1 MAEAR
6 PEVLWFGTPPP
17 PETKR
22 EFVQRNLHLLCCASA
37 DGVDTSNACAAVF
50 QFGSDMPEHVV
61 RAADVHVRTL
71 IDSGL
76 RVDLIADDD
85 ETMGRVQASTKSVL
99 NVAGVAVRTDTPA
112 HSLAEK
118 IARHNAG
125 QRPRADLKIEV
136 AGDREPL
143 READKI
149 LFKRAFAHCSRIVL
163 EELTGDLSQ
172 ARVFAVHMTVH
183 TSNAGAWPQPDFAKL
198 DRRNKIDQEY
208 RNYREYADR
217 YIPFG
222 LRPNIHDPVF
232 GAERGL
238 LVGSFVDRSESLW
251 NLARRNLAARAVT
264 SLIEETLGGWRDQ
277 AYGRDPDEG
286 SVVQAMIDAGI
297 LRPCKLQSRYV
308 EDAFHFGIT
317 AKPEIILDQLGKL
330 RQRYRS
336 APAHGDLH
344 GENVRVRNDHAIVID
359 LASVVRSAPLTA
371 DLAALET
378 WLAFQMPLECNPQV
392 YEDAISAIW
401 AAEIDRLYAPSS
413 FLHPPG
419 PCDPTSKFCWMSSVV
434 RQLRRMGIAV
444 QSCSTEYQAAVAV
457 QLLRRC
463 QWDDGPAADR
473 FRRTKGYA
481 VAAQLAR
488 DLASKT

>member
-6 PEVLWFGTPPP
+6 PEVLWFGAPPP
-17 PETKR
+17 PETQR

-50 QFGSDMPEHVV
+50 QFGSDMPEDVV
-61 RAADVHVRTL
+61 RAADAHVRTL

-85 ETMGRVQASTKSVL
+85 KTMGRVQASAKSVL
-99 NVAGVAVRTDTPA
+99 NMAGVAVRTDLPG

-118 IARHNAG
+118 IARHDAG
-125 QRPRADLKIEV
+125 QRPHAELKIAV
-136 AGDREPL
+136 AGGREPL
-143 READKI
+143 READEI

-163 EELTGDLSQ
+163 EELTGGLSE

-198 DRRNKIDQEY
+198 DRRDKIDKEY

-222 LRPNIHDPVF
+222 LRPNIHNPVF

-277 AYGRDPDEG
+277 AYGKDPDEG
-286 SVVQAMIDAGI
+286 SVVQAMIDAEI
-297 LRPCKLQSRYV
+297 FRPCKLKSRFV
-308 EDAFHFGIT
+308 EDAFRFGIR
-317 AKPEIILDQLGKL
+317 ANPEVILDQLGKL
-330 RQRYRS
+330 RQRYRT

-371 DLAALET
+371 DLAGLET
-378 WLAFQMPLECNPQV
+378 WLAFQMPPECNPWV
-392 YEDAISAIW
+392 YEDAIW
-401 AAEIDRLYAPSS
+401 ADEIDRLYASTS

-419 PCDPTSKFCWMSSVV
+419 PCGPTSKFCWMSSVV
-434 RQLRRMGIAV
+434 RQLRRIGIAV

-488 DLASKT
+488 ELAARET

>member
-6 PEVLWFGTPPP
+6 PEVLWFGVPPSA
-17 PETKR
+17 ETER
-22 EFVQRNLHLLCCASA
+22 EFLQRNLILRCCASA
-37 DGVDTSNACAAVF
+37 TSVDPSNACAAVF
-50 QFGSDMPEHVV
+50 HFGTDLPQDVL
-61 RAADVHVRTL
+61 RAASVHVRTFV
-71 IDSGL
+71 DSGL
-76 RVDLIADDD
+76 RVDLVADDD
-85 ETMGRVQASTKSVL
+85 ETMGRVQASSKPVL
-99 NVAGVAVRTDTPA
+99 NIPGVAARTAVPA

-118 IARHNAG
+118 IARYDAG
-125 QRPRADLKIEV
+125 KRPSTDLQIEV
-136 AGDREPL
+136 AGDREPV
-143 READKI
+143 RETDKI

-163 EELTGDLSQ
+163 EELTGGLSE

-183 TSNAGAWPQPDFAKL
+183 TSDAGAWPQPDFAKL
-198 DRRNKIDQEY
+198 DRRQKIQKEH
-208 RNYREYADR
+208 RNYRDYADR

-222 LRPNIHDPVF
+222 LRPNVRDPVV
-232 GAERGL
+232 GSERGL
-238 LVGSFVDRSESLW
+238 LVGNFVDRSESLW
-251 NLARRNLAARAVT
+251 NLARRNLAGRAVT

-277 AYGRDPDEG
+277 AYGKDPVKG
-286 SVVQAMIDAGI
+286 SVAQAMIDAGI
-297 LRPCKLQSRYV
+297 LRPDKLQPRYA
-308 EDAFHFGIT
+308 EDAYRFDI
-317 AKPEIILDQLGKL
+317 AAEPDIILGQLRNLK
-330 RQRYRS
+330 QRYRT

-378 WLAFQMPLECNPQV
+378 WLAFQLPPECDAQK
-392 YEDAISAIW
+392 YEDAVW
-401 AAEIDRLYAPSS
+401 AAEIDRLYAPTS

-419 PCDPTSKFCWMSSVV
+419 PCDPTSRFCWMSTVV
-434 RQLRRMGIAV
+434 RQLRRMGIAI

-481 VAAQLAR
+481 VAGQLAR
-488 DLASKT
+488 GLADMRS

>member
-6 PEVLWFGTPPP
+6 PEVLWFGPPP
-17 PETKR
+17 TAETEC
-22 EFVQRNLHLLCCASA
+22 EFLQRDLSLRYCACGAS
-37 DGVDTSNACAAVF
+37 VDAANACAAVF
-50 QFGSDMPEHVV
+50 QFGSDLPQDVL
-61 RAADVHVRTL
+61 RAANTHARTL

-76 RVDLIADDD
+76 RIDIVADDD
-85 ETMGRVQASTKSVL
+85 ETMGRVQAFSKSVL
-99 NVAGVAVRTDTPA
+99 NMPGVAARTDLAA
-112 HSLAEK
+112 HALAEK
-118 IARHNAG
+118 IARHDAG
-125 QRPRADLKIEV
+125 KRPRAGLQIEV
-136 AGDREPL
+136 AGEREPV
-143 READKI
+143 REVDKI

-163 EELTGDLSQ
+163 EELTGGLSE
-172 ARVFAVHMTVH
+172 ARVFAIHMTVH

-198 DRRNKIDQEY
+198 DRRDKIEKEY
-208 RNYREYADR
+208 RNYRDYADR

-238 LVGSFVDRSESLW
+238 LVGNFVDRSESLW
-251 NLARRNLAARAVT
+251 SLARHNLAARAVT

-277 AYGRDPDEG
+277 AYGKDSVEG
-286 SVVQAMIDAGI
+286 SVAQAMIDAGI
-297 LRPCKLQSRYV
+297 LRPGELKSRYT
-308 EDAFHFGIT
+308 EDASRLGIT
-317 AKPEIILDQLGKL
+317 AEPEIILGQLCKL
-330 RQRYRS
+330 SQRYRA

-378 WLAFQMPLECNPQV
+378 WLAFHLPPECDAQK
-392 YEDAISAIW
+392 YEDAIW
-401 AAEIDRLYAPSS
+401 AAEIDRLYAPTS

-419 PCDPTSKFCWMSSVV
+419 PCDPTSKFCWMSTVV
-434 RQLRRMGIAV
+434 RQLRRMGIAI
-444 QSCSTEYQAAVAV
+444 QCCSTEYQAAVAV

-473 FRRTKGYA
+473 FRRAKGYA
-481 VAAQLAR
+481 VAAGLAR
-488 DLASKT
+488 ALTDRET